1 MEETCIDRERQ
12 TLEMSDVLRTEEKYP
27 LNSVTSR
34 MLLARLC
41 AVMQKDEYMKSSDG
55 YIVRSL
61 YFDSI
66 SDRDYFEKESGLLC
80 RKKVRLRVYGDGA
93 QSAKLEWKQKQG
105 AFQRKRSLMI
115 NREDAQA
122 LIHGDYGCLRNYPE
136 PIAEEF
142 YAMMT
147 GWLYRPKCIVQY
159 ERIAYINTINNI
171 RITLD
176 SNIQSHEGYF
186 DLFGEE
192 IPLYPVSP
200 PDSVILEVK
209 YNHFLLSYIKN
220 VISPYVEM
228 QAAVSKYGAARKYG
242 LGGLL

>member
-1 MEETCIDRERQ
+1 MEETRIFKEGH
-12 TLEMSDVLRTEEKYP
+12 TAGTFDVLRTEEKYP
-27 LNSVTSR
+27 LNCMSSR
-34 MLLARLC
+34 ILLAHLC
-41 AVMQKDEYMKSSDG
+41 AVMQKDEYMENDDG

-61 YFDSI
+61 YFDSV

-80 RKKVRLRVYGDGA
+80 RKKIRLRVYGGGA

-105 AFQRKRSLMI
+105 AFQRKRSLVVS
-115 NREDAQA
+115 RQDAQA
-122 LIHGDYGCLRNYPE
+122 LIYGDYGCLRNYSE

-159 ERIAYINTINNI
+159 NRIAFINSTNNI

-176 SNIQSHEGYF
+176 SNIQSHEGCF
-186 DLFGEE
+186 DLFREE
-192 IPLYPVSP
+192 IPLYPVSL
-200 PDSVILEVK
+200 PDSVTLEVK
-209 YNHFLLSYIKN
+209 YNHFLLSYIKD
-220 VISPYVEM
+220 IILPYVEM
-228 QAAVSKYGAARKYG
+228 QSAVSKYGAARKYG